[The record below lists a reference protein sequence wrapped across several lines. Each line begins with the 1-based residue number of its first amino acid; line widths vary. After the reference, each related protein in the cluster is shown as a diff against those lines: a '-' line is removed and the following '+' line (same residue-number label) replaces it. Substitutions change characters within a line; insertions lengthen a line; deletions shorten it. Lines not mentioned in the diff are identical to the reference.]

1 MPTTPDKPTF
11 HCLARGVDLD
21 IASAQEL
28 DLIVIGGGV
37 TGAGIA
43 LDASSRGMKTVLID
57 MRDFASG
64 TSSKSTKLIH
74 GGLRYLKQFEIGLV
88 RETGTERAIVHRL
101 APHLVHPEKM
111 LLPIVE
117 NGSFGK
123 WSASIAISVYDYL
136 AGVKGDERKIG
147 LSTAEVLTDE
157 PLLRP
162 ELIRGGGMKYS
173 EYRTDD
179 ARLTIALIKAAVRH
193 GAIALNHCKMTDL
206 IYDTGKV
213 IGVTCQDQITGREV
227 TFHARHVVSAGG
239 PWVDQIRT
247 QDKSAGGKS
256 LHLTKGVHIV
266 FDHEKLPLQNAVYF
280 DAFDGR
286 MIFAI
291 PRGKVTYVGTSDTTY
306 EGDLQRVLCAREDA
320 DYLLN
325 AVNNYFQLDPLGV
338 ADICSSWAGL
348 RPLIHE
354 DGKSPSE
361 LSRRDEIFESASG
374 LVSIAGG
381 KLTGYRKMA
390 ERIVD
395 LLAKKDQGKFT
406 RKCRTDQLKLQLN
419 PYPKYSAVLD
429 HIARLESALE
439 KDGVA
444 PYHAWHLV
452 TMYGRNADLILA
464 EYKARIVSGR
474 AIDEALLLAELNFTI
489 QHESVYRPQ
498 DFLNRRSGRTY
509 FDMESARRHHALVV
523 ETLSSTFG
531 WDAETTDKEREHS
544 MQMLDDCLA
553 FQS

>member
-1 MPTTPDKPTF
+1 MERS
-11 HCLARGVDLD
+11 ADLD
-21 IASAQEL
+21 AALSDEM

-43 LDASSRGMKTVLID
+43 LDASSRGIKTLLVE

-88 RETGTERAIVHRL
+88 RETGTERAIVHHL

-136 AGVKGDERKIG
+136 AGVKGEDRKIG
-147 LSTAEVLTDE
+147 LSTEEVLKEE

-162 ELIRGGGMKYS
+162 ELIKGGGMKYS

-193 GAIALNHCKMTDL
+193 GAKALNHCQAEKP
-206 IYDTGKV
+206 IYDEDGKITGV
-213 IGVTCQDQITGREV
+213 VCRDEITGR
-227 TFHARHVVSAGG
+227 TCQFKSKYVVSAAG
-239 PWVDQIRT
+239 PWVDKLRT
-247 QDKSAGGKS
+247 LDKSAGGKS

-266 FDHEKLPLQNAVYF
+266 FDHAQLPLRNAVYF

-306 EGDLQRVLCAREDA
+306 HGDLLRVLCSLEDTH
-320 DYLLN
+320 YLLN
-325 AVNNYFQLDPLGV
+325 AVNNYFQMEPLGV
-338 ADICSSWAGL
+338 DDVRSSWAGL

-361 LSRRDEIFESASG
+361 LSRRDEIFESDSG
-374 LVSIAGG
+374 LISIAGG

-395 LLAKKDQGKFT
+395 LISKKDPDRFV
-406 RKCRTDQLKLQLN
+406 RKCRTAQLRLQED
-419 PYPKYSAVLD
+419 PYPKYSAVQE
-429 HIARLESALE
+429 HITKLSETLK
-439 KDGVA
+439 KDGLSE
-444 PYHAWHLV
+444 YHAWHLV
-452 TMYGRNADLILA
+452 TMYGRNADRILTRYSAIETDRPA
-464 EYKARIVSGR
+464 EEK
-474 AIDEALLLAELNFTI
+474 LLMAELTYGI
-489 QHESVYRPQ
+489 DHESVYKPQ
-498 DFLNRRSGRTY
+498 DFINRRSGRTY
-509 FDMESARRHHALVV
+509 FDISSAHHFHELIVH
-523 ETLSSTFG
+523 TLSERFG
-531 WDAETTDKEREHS
+531 WDDEKRRHEYEKS
-544 MQMLDDCLA
+544 MQELDDCLA
-553 FQS
+553 FQDGSLA